1 MTLDPIL
8 QRWPLV
14 LGASR
19 LGTLLGIPIPILVG
33 AFAKLLRVPADFTR
47 TDIDPLL
54 RRASPTLPARLLR
67 NLREYFRPVLDRPAR
82 SLARAIA
89 ALFGTARDAPRW
101 PVAAITGA
109 LVGLVSP
116 LVDQAATH
124 AENGSARLGA
134 QVDSSSTELRG
145 RSNRWAGWRVIG
157 GVLFFAALWRSSVS
171 VPDFLPAGLAGFLGG
186 LALTSPIP
194 LMLLAQALIAGGAI
208 AMPWLAWILAVG
220 ALAIVMLLLALVLR
234 AVSRALPPLAVLLGG
249 LLRFLG
255 IVGLVALIGVLALA
269 SAAYFAVSVLAVAV
283 VFIAAFAGLALWAA
297 GWLVAEAIVYALRL
311 VARLGDAIAA
321 VLIAIIDALM
331 WPGRLVWNWF
341 ASFDR
346 VRAMHIQPIRSE
358 PRPLRLA
365 PGEPP
370 ALEEVAR

>member
-1 MTLDPIL
+1 MGALTLGLVFFDLIGMTHLGPWDDLDPARRVWL
-8 QRWPLV
+8 TRLA
-14 LGASR
+14 LGLAVCF
-19 LGTLLGIPIPILVG
+19 LAL
-33 AFAKLLRVPADFTR
+33 
-47 TDIDPLL
+47 
-54 RRASPTLPARLLR
+54 
-67 NLREYFRPVLDRPAR
+67 
-82 SLARAIA
+82 SLF
-89 ALFGTARDAPRW
+89 L
-101 PVAAITGA
+101 
-109 LVGLVSP
+109 
-116 LVDQAATH
+116 
-124 AENGSARLGA
+124 
-134 QVDSSSTELRG
+134 
-145 RSNRWAGWRVIG
+145 
-157 GVLFFAALWRSSVS
+157 ALWRASVV
-171 VPDFLPAGLAGFLGG
+171 VPDFLPAELASFLEG
-186 LALTSPIP
+186 LALTFPIP
-194 LMLLAQALIAGGAI
+194 LMLLATALIAWGAI

-269 SAAYFAVSVLAVAV
+269 STAYFALSVVAVAV
-283 VFIAAFAGLALWAA
+283 VFVAAFAGLALWVA
-297 GWLVAEAIVYALRL
+297 GWLVAEAIVYMLRL